1 MMPELKAQQDTIA
14 EFIEQITDGWSEL
27 DGKPVVEI
35 RALSEHGSANIARFG
50 LDMLDLA
57 ADHARAMNDAKR
69 NVYMCVNPVDGNAD
83 IRAGFGAHDKDI
95 LAAFYCFADAD
106 TDGAMKNI
114 LNFAGPQFTM
124 SVKTGTVPFVR
135 GHCYWRLEEP
145 VANLQAW
152 RETQQSI
159 AQSLKT
165 DEVVINPSRIMRVAG
180 TVSWPSQK
188 KQEKGYTPELV
199 TMRTEFSTD
208 RDPVPFER
216 MMRAFPPVKGVSTST
231 SDSPFNI
238 DLGKQAMDRALAQQ
252 SIMQGED
259 WHHNVVRLVGS
270 YVSKGLADA
279 EIHAITDNFTQPP
292 YTVDDTRREVQQ
304 AIDGARAKG
313 WTPEPQPAVE
323 AMSRQVPAPSVQIDL
338 SNGQSVQQPKVE
350 KPVTDY
356 PTEYDMF
363 DGASLPRRQ
372 WLYGTHYLRGFV
384 SVLASAG
391 GIGKTSLQIVEALA
405 MVTGKPLLGE
415 VVHETCNVWIINL
428 EDPLEEMQR
437 RIIAAMQHYN
447 IKPEEVK
454 GRLFVDAGRDFSMT
468 FAVQTRDGV
477 IPNDALVDHLIKK
490 IPERK
495 IGMTFIDPFVGAHQ
509 VSENDNGAVN
519 DVVAQIRRVADETNS
534 GMGLVHHIRKG
545 NGEDA
550 NVDSIRGAGSLI
562 GAARAAR
569 VINKITE
576 DEAVR
581 LGVSEKEASGIFRV
595 DDGKANLA
603 PPTHAAVYRK
613 MIGEQIPNGEWVGVA
628 IEYKMPDEW
637 AGMTTEV
644 TNNILRQIDNG
655 LQNQDGE
662 EYFSKNVQAKERWV
676 GNLITSYPFDKAED
690 HKSQAQAKIILDRWF
705 KEGLL
710 IEETYRSE
718 KRRKDVKGVFT
729 TGRVGE
735 QYVG

>member
-1 MMPELKAQQDTIA
+1 MMAEQLTKPENMNALAHRIA
-14 EFIEQITDGWSEL
+14 SLGYH
-27 DGKPVVEI
+27 PVPIQVG
-35 RALSEHGSANIARFG
+35 RKGPTFANWQNYVATTENIDRDFPATG
-50 LDMLDLA
+50 VVIGCLHDNLGCIDI
-57 ADHARAMNDAKR
+57 D
-69 NVYMCVNPVDGNAD
+69 VY
-83 IRAGFGAHDKDI
+83 
-95 LAAFYCFADAD
+95 DAD
-106 TDGAMKNI
+106 
-114 LNFAGPQFTM
+114 
-124 SVKTGTVPFVR
+124 
-135 GHCYWRLEEP
+135 
-145 VANLQAW
+145 
-152 RETQQSI
+152 
-159 AQSLKT
+159 
-165 DEVVINPSRIMRVAG
+165 
-180 TVSWPSQK
+180 
-188 KQEKGYTPELV
+188 
-199 TMRTEFSTD
+199 
-208 RDPVPFER
+208 
-216 MMRAFPPVKGVSTST
+216 
-231 SDSPFNI
+231 
-238 DLGKQAMDRALAQQ
+238 
-252 SIMQGED
+252 
-259 WHHNVVRLVGS
+259 
-270 YVSKGLADA
+270 VSKLIADEFRSRFPA
-279 EIHAITDNFTQPP
+279 ALERVGQAPKTAFVFRLPETP
-292 YTVDDTRREVQQ
+292 YTVSNTGKYSYGGKEGQVEVRTKTGQMVVYGKHPDTKQPYTWPAGELWETPIDALPMIGDWEVEEFRDWAEEVLMDWAGVKTAEEPQQ
-304 AIDGARAKG
+304 AMIIDFGSYSSGNDGPPSEAAIKDALSYITPHCSHDEWVEVLMALHDYYNGSAAGLSVAQDWSSPHSTYDPKEVASKWKSFKGDGVSYTTIFHHAKMNGADLSELARKHR
-313 WTPEPQPAVE
+313 PQPAVE
-323 AMSRQVPAPSVQIDL
+323 AMSRQVPAPSIEIDL
-338 SNGQSVQQPKVE
+338 SNGEAPQPPKVE
-350 KPVTDY
+350 KTVADY

-581 LGVSEKEASGIFRV
+581 LGVSEKEASGLFRV

-613 MIGEQIPNGEWVGVA
+613 MIGQQIANGEWVGVA

-644 TNNILRQIDNG
+644 TNNILRQIDSG
-655 LQNQDGE
+655 IQNQDGE

>member
-1 MMPELKAQQDTIA
+1 MMAEQLKKPENMNALAHRIA
-14 EFIEQITDGWSEL
+14 SLGYHPVPIQVGRKGPTFANWQNYIATPENIDRDFPATGVVIGCLHDNLGCIDIDVYDADVSKLIADEFRSRFPTALERVGQAPKTAFVFRLPETAYTVSNT
-27 DGKPVVEI
+27 GKYSHGGKEGQVEI
-35 RALSEHGSANIARFG
+35 RTKTGQMVVYGKHPDTKLPYTWPAGDLWETPIDALPMIGEWEVEEFRDWAEEALMDWAGVKTAEQPQQAMIIDFGSYSNGNDGPPSEAAIKDALSYITPHCPHDEWVEVLMALHDYYNGSAAG
-50 LDMLDLA
+50 L
-57 ADHARAMNDAKR
+57 
-69 NVYMCVNPVDGNAD
+69 
-83 IRAGFGAHDKDI
+83 
-95 LAAFYCFADAD
+95 
-106 TDGAMKNI
+106 
-114 LNFAGPQFTM
+114 
-124 SVKTGTVPFVR
+124 SVAQDWSSPHSTYDPK
-135 GHCYWRLEEP
+135 E
-145 VANLQAW
+145 VASKW
-152 RETQQSI
+152 KSF
-159 AQSLKT
+159 
-165 DEVVINPSRIMRVAG
+165 
-180 TVSWPSQK
+180 
-188 KQEKGYTPELV
+188 KG
-199 TMRTEFSTD
+199 D
-208 RDPVPFER
+208 
-216 MMRAFPPVKGVSTST
+216 GVSYTT
-231 SDSPFNI
+231 LFHHAKMNGA
-238 DLGKQAMDRALAQQ
+238 DLSELARK
-252 SIMQGED
+252 
-259 WHHNVVRLVGS
+259 HR
-270 YVSKGLADA
+270 
-279 EIHAITDNFTQPP
+279 
-292 YTVDDTRREVQQ
+292 
-304 AIDGARAKG
+304 
-313 WTPEPQPAVE
+313 PQPAVD

-338 SNGQSVQQPKVE
+338 SNGQSVQQSKVE
-350 KPVTDY
+350 KPVADY

-384 SVLASAG
+384 SVMASAG

-415 VVHETCNVWIINL
+415 VVHETCKVWIINL

-447 IKPEEVK
+447 IKPEDVK
-454 GRLFVDAGRDFSMT
+454 GRLFVDAGRDFSLT
-468 FAVQTRDGV
+468 FAAQTRDGV
-477 IPNDALVDHLIKK
+477 IPNEALVDHLIKK
-490 IPERK
+490 IPERE

>member
-1 MMPELKAQQDTIA
+1 MMAELKAKQDTIA
-14 EFIEQITDGWSEL
+14 EFIGQITDGWADL
-27 DGKPVVEI
+27 DGKPVIEI

-95 LAAFYCFADAD
+95 LAALYCFADAD

-216 MMRAFPPVKGVSTST
+216 MMRAFPPVKAVSTSG
-231 SDSPFNI
+231 SDSPFSI

-270 YVSKGLADA
+270 YVSKGLADE

-292 YTVDDTRREVQQ
+292 YTAEDTRREVQQ

-313 WTPEPQPAVE
+313 WTPEPPPAVE
-323 AMSRQVPAPSVQIDL
+323 AMSRQVPAPSIEIDL
-338 SNGQSVQQPKVE
+338 SNGQSVQQPKAE
-350 KPVTDY
+350 KAVADY

-581 LGVSEKEASGIFRV
+581 LGVSEKEASGLFRV

-613 MIGEQIPNGEWVGVA
+613 MIGQQIANGEWVGVA

-655 LQNQDGE
+655 VQNQDGE

>member
-1 MMPELKAQQDTIA
+1 
-14 EFIEQITDGWSEL
+14 
-27 DGKPVVEI
+27 
-35 RALSEHGSANIARFG
+35 
-50 LDMLDLA
+50 
-57 ADHARAMNDAKR
+57 
-69 NVYMCVNPVDGNAD
+69 
-83 IRAGFGAHDKDI
+83 
-95 LAAFYCFADAD
+95 
-106 TDGAMKNI
+106 
-114 LNFAGPQFTM
+114 
-124 SVKTGTVPFVR
+124 
-135 GHCYWRLEEP
+135 
-145 VANLQAW
+145 
-152 RETQQSI
+152 
-159 AQSLKT
+159 
-165 DEVVINPSRIMRVAG
+165 
-180 TVSWPSQK
+180 
-188 KQEKGYTPELV
+188 
-199 TMRTEFSTD
+199 
-208 RDPVPFER
+208 
-216 MMRAFPPVKGVSTST
+216 
-231 SDSPFNI
+231 
-238 DLGKQAMDRALAQQ
+238 
-252 SIMQGED
+252 
-259 WHHNVVRLVGS
+259 
-270 YVSKGLADA
+270 
-279 EIHAITDNFTQPP
+279 
-292 YTVDDTRREVQQ
+292 
-304 AIDGARAKG
+304 
-313 WTPEPQPAVE
+313 
-323 AMSRQVPAPSVQIDL
+323 
-338 SNGQSVQQPKVE
+338 
-350 KPVTDY
+350 
-356 PTEYDMF
+356 
-363 DGASLPRRQ
+363 
-372 WLYGTHYLRGFV
+372 
-384 SVLASAG
+384 
-391 GIGKTSLQIVEALA
+391 
-405 MVTGKPLLGE
+405 
-415 VVHETCNVWIINL
+415 
-428 EDPLEEMQR
+428 
-437 RIIAAMQHYN
+437 
-447 IKPEEVK
+447 
-454 GRLFVDAGRDFSMT
+454 
-468 FAVQTRDGV
+468 
-477 IPNDALVDHLIKK
+477 
-490 IPERK
+490 
-495 IGMTFIDPFVGAHQ
+495 MTFIDPFVGAHQ

-729 TGRVGE
+729 SGRVGE